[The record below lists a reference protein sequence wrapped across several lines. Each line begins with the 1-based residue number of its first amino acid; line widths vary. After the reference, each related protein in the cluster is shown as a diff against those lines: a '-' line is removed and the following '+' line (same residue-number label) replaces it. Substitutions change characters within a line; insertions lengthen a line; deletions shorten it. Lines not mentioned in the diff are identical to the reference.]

1 MSPHVIC
8 LGHSALDYLWQIPAL
23 ADLPVEGGKC
33 RADSFVQV
41 GGGMAATA
49 AVTVARLGLAV
60 QLWSRAGQDAAG
72 LAIRDELA
80 AAGVGVQQLR
90 LFAGSQS
97 SASAILVDAKGERL
111 IVNARGHGLP
121 TAADWLPLQEVAR
134 VQAVLADPRWPEGA
148 KALFTAA
155 RQRGV
160 PTVLDAD
167 VAEPAIFAELLPLCD
182 HALFSEPGLALWADH
197 CQLGH
202 ASIETQLRAVQ
213 QLGCKVAAV
222 TLGAQGVQWL
232 DQGSDSDSDS
242 QSLQHTPA
250 RPVRV
255 VDTTGAGD
263 VFHGAYATALAL
275 GHSSKH
281 AFSFASSAAALK
293 CQHAGGRQGIPTMEE
308 TVVFNNS
315 FKDREHD

>member
-8 LGHSALDYLWQIPAL
+8 LGHSALDYLWQVPEL
-23 ADLPVEGGKC
+23 ADLPIGGGKC

-49 AVTVARLGLAV
+49 AVAVARLGVAV
-60 QLWSRAGQDAAG
+60 QLWSRVGQDAAG

-90 LFAGSQS
+90 LFAGAQS
-97 SASAILVDAKGERL
+97 SVSAILVDAQGERM
-111 IVNARGHGLP
+111 IVNARGHRLP
-121 TAADWLPLQEVAR
+121 SAADWLPFHEVASA
-134 VQAVLADPRWPEGA
+134 QAVLADPRWPEGA
-148 KALFTAA
+148 KALFTVA
-155 RQRGV
+155 RQWGV

-167 VAEPAIFAELLPLCD
+167 VADPAVFAELLPLCD

-222 TLGAQGVQWL
+222 TQGAQGVQWL
-232 DQGSDSDSDS
+232 ENGSDSDS

-293 CQHAGGRQGIPTMEE
+293 CRHAGGRQGIPTMEE
-308 TVVFNNS
+308 TLAFNKS
-315 FKDREHD
+315 FKD